1 MRLQPTR
8 TSHLNGFS
16 QVVSDSYR
24 RACTSEVRSIHSAG
38 DSEALKNHFAVR
50 VSFCCLALLLL
61 LTTHPASAQS
71 PQFPVFHTA
80 GLASDHPGAAHQS
93 PTLLNPWGMAFL
105 PGGDFFIAENA
116 SGRVDSY
123 DVTGVPGI
131 GVAIPAPP
139 GSTAP
144 FSKPTGI
151 VAITEPNIGPVGTSF
166 QFLVAADNGTI
177 WGFTTANGAPQVAT
191 RFVDNSSDPASY
203 TGIAFIHPDCCG
215 PYIAVA
221 NFGEGTIDTFTRF
234 GDRLSLSPNTPNP
247 FIDPRL
253 PDGFAPFNIQLIGDQ
268 VFVTYAAQDSNHQ
281 PVLQSNTVGLGLVDV
296 FDTSGNFV
304 KRFVP
309 PFGHLEAPW
318 GITQASAN
326 FGPFPNDILI
336 GNVGRD
342 GEINAFDSNTGQSH
356 GPLFGENGS
365 PLSFAGLH
373 GLAFRAD
380 GVGNPDALYFLD
392 GAAQGEAPSGV
403 FGTITTGSFD
413 RLHLSIP
420 PNPLPGTPLTVTA
433 TVTTSSGTPT
443 GTVSVVDN
451 CCRDSIGQVTETQL
465 GPITLVNGVGTI
477 SATFT
482 SGTHLVGAHY
492 SGDDTFVPSNDSLTL
507 IVPFATET
515 SLLVQSAAFVG
526 APVDLVANITANAT
540 TTSVISGQVTFLD
553 GNISLGS
560 PVVVNG
566 QAQLTVNSLSPG
578 RHTIVAAYGGNQFFL
593 NSQSSAMT
601 VAVGNP
607 APEITSLT
615 PFSAKQNSGAFNLT
629 VNGSNFVNG
638 AVVFFNGSARVTT
651 FVSSTQVTA
660 AITAADLA
668 ASGIAIVIVNNPPP
682 GGGSSF
688 GEMFAIDTATAT
700 SVTLASGTLTV
711 TAGQS
716 VTVRAQPTG
725 FAGALTVMCLNVPA
739 GVTCAFDP
747 TTTSLTIQT
756 AAVTPKGT
764 HTLTVVFS
772 AQALAGKL
780 SPPTF
785 LAMSL
790 GAFMLP
796 LGSVVISVRRRK
808 LKTTY
813 WILPVAVLLLLL
825 VAGCGGYGSSAGTQ
839 PTPTPQPQ
847 SGQASASVTL
857 TVQ

>member
-1 MRLQPTR
+1 
-8 TSHLNGFS
+8 
-16 QVVSDSYR
+16 V
-24 RACTSEVRSIHSAG
+24 
-38 DSEALKNHFAVR
+38 KNSLVTR
-50 VSFCCLALLLL
+50 VSSCCLALLLL
-61 LTTHPASAQS
+61 LKTHSASAQT

-80 GLASDHPGAAHQS
+80 GLASDHPGAAHTS
-93 PTLLNPWGMAFL
+93 PRLLNPWGMAFL
-105 PGGDFFIAENA
+105 PGGNFFIAENG
-116 SGRVDSY
+116 SGWVDSY
-123 DVTGVPGI
+123 DASGVI
-131 GVAIPAPP
+131 GVGVTIPAPP
-139 GSTAP
+139 GSNAP
-144 FSKPTGI
+144 FSNPTGI
-151 VAITEPNIGPVGTSF
+151 AAVSEPNIGPLGTSF

-177 WGFTTANGAPQVAT
+177 WGFATANGAPEVAT
-191 RFVDNSSDPASY
+191 RFVDNSGGVASY

-253 PDGFAPFNIQLIGDQ
+253 PDGFAPFNIQLIGNQ

-309 PFGHLEAPW
+309 PFGHLDAPW
-318 GITQASAN
+318 GVTQASAN

-342 GEINAFDSNTGQSH
+342 GAINAFDPNTGQSH

-482 SGTHLVGAHY
+482 SGTHIVGAHY

-526 APVDLVANITANAT
+526 APVDLVANIIANAT

-560 PVVVNG
+560 AAVVNG

-607 APEITSLT
+607 APDITSFA
-615 PFSAKQNSGAFNLT
+615 PVSAKQNSGAFTLT

-638 AVVFFNGSARVTT
+638 AVVFFNGSARPTT
-651 FVSSTQVTA
+651 FVSPTQVTA
-660 AITAADLA
+660 AIPASDLA
-668 ASGIAIVIVNNPPP
+668 SSGTATVFVNNPPP
-682 GGGSSF
+682 GGGISF
-688 GEMFAIDTATAT
+688 RPLFAIDTATAT
-700 SVTLASGTLTV
+700 SVALGSNALTL

-716 VTVRAQPTG
+716 AVVTLQPTG
-725 FAGALTVMCLNVPA
+725 FTGAISTTCLNAPD
-739 GVTCAFDP
+739 GVTCTLNPANN
-747 TTTSLTIQT
+747 SLTVQT
-756 AAVTPKGT
+756 AAITPKGF
-764 HTLTVVFS
+764 HVITLVVN
-772 AQALAGKL
+772 AQTLA
-780 SPPTF
+780 SNSSTPVF
-785 LAMSL
+785 LAMTF
-790 GAFMLP
+790 GVFALP
-796 LGSVVISVRRRK
+796 LGGVIMEVRRRRK
-808 LKTTY
+808 LKPAF
-813 WILPVAVLLLLL
+813 WIVPVAALLLLMT
-825 VAGCGGYGSSAGTQ
+825 AGCGGYGSNGTPQ
-839 PTPTPQPQ
+839 PNPTPQPQ
-847 SGQASASVTL
+847 SAQASAFLTL